1 MCDGISLMMK
11 CVFMMFSYNYKR
23 DDLIKKKILILNL
36 KWFVYVI
43 INYLNLEEYIYFR
56 RNLWNICIL

>member
-23 DDLIKKKILILNL
+23 DDLIKKD
-36 KWFVYVI
+36 
-43 INYLNLEEYIYFR
+43 INFKYKV
-56 RNLWNICIL
+56 ICICNY

>member
-1 MCDGISLMMK
+1 MCDGISIMMK

-23 DDLIKKKILILNL
+23 DDLIKKKILILNI

-43 INYLNLEEYIYFR
+43 INYLNLEEYINFR